1 MEEAKEVHSSLKLSA
16 GIFQCAREQQ
26 AQLPAQIEKATDLD
40 VRVIES
46 YLIQCQVCCIASV
59 LCVCW
64 YDVMIIRQRH
74 RR

>member
-1 MEEAKEVHSSLKLSA
+1 MHSSLKLSA

-46 YLIQCQVCCIASV
+46 YLIQCQVCCIGV
-59 LCVCW
+59 CVC
-64 YDVMIIRQRH
+64 VLL
-74 RR
+74 